1 MNRASMR
8 RTSLFLACLLAGCQQ
23 AATPGAAAPDRS
35 GAAASG
41 LERAA
46 IATGAIADA
55 SKVAPVG
62 LYQRRHEAG
71 RDSLCVLPA
80 KSGDYRFGLEAI
92 FGTEQSCHGAGT
104 ARRAGDKLIL
114 SFSGGRKCIIVAQY
128 DGDQVALPGVVD
140 MACDRLCDGRGNLE
154 GVTFP
159 RIANDAGAA
168 LRARDREDEPLC
180 KAD

>member
-1 MNRASMR
+1 MNRVSMR
-8 RTSLFLACLLAGCQQ
+8 RISLLASILLAACQRE
-23 AATPGAAAPDRS
+23 AVPDMPASGGAS
-35 GAAASG
+35 SASG

-55 SKVAPVG
+55 SKISPVG
-62 LYQRRHEAG
+62 LFQRSHEAG
-71 RDSLCVLPA
+71 RDSLCIIPGR
-80 KSGDYRFGLEAI
+80 SGDFRFGAEAI
-92 FGTEQSCHGAGT
+92 FGTEQSCRGHGT

-159 RIANDAGAA
+159 RIANDAGVA

-180 KAD
+180 EAD

>member
-1 MNRASMR
+1 
-8 RTSLFLACLLAGCQQ
+8 
-23 AATPGAAAPDRS
+23 APDRS

-55 SKVAPVG
+55 SRIAPVG
-62 LYQRRHEAG
+62 LFQRRHEAG

-180 KAD
+180 EAD